1 MQLISHLDHESSFCG
16 HFLFIYPTLKNNIEH
31 HTPKIHIKGLRTV
44 VVHNSMNHL
53 LTLGGMPPE
62 LKIIIA
68 ECCDRASLL
77 NFRLVSTEFYDAA
90 DLTFIDRHIR
100 KRTHTYTLYG
110 LQALVDLT
118 SNRRLARHVEQIA
131 LVSERLHD
139 VVGDD
144 QHVYVDPIRA
154 AEANL
159 IADSGVGADRLRTI
173 LENLNKAS
181 SIVEFSTAWTD
192 QDVHP
197 YGLKARKVQL
207 EVPGTLELQPVLR
220 NGTSYCN
227 SVLEGLLQA
236 TVAMDVPIMHLN
248 SACGDGFLTSGIPR
262 IQSGW
267 ARLQGLQLNFGEVCW
282 TDEAWLGLAG
292 FIAGA
297 TKLNTLALTRIRQ
310 CNDNHE
316 DVLIKIA
323 SVLRSSS
330 LERLFLAQ
338 CCCLTGDG
346 LTKLLLGQ
354 QHSLQCFAVSEIGL
368 SAESS
373 WQVVAKSMADE
384 LSLSSLELIDLH
396 KKDDEGTTVYLY
408 LDGEKHVHL
417 DCEGLESVKQGLLE
431 LVRDATYAKIEEN
444 QGLPRSEGHDHDV
457 ALQGT
462 ESSKDV
468 KRNLLGLVCNA
479 VSYLAKI
486 WKSSWRQ

>member
-1 MQLISHLDHESSFCG
+1 MSQLH
-16 HFLFIYPTLKNNIEH
+16 TL
-31 HTPKIHIKGLRTV
+31 RA
-44 VVHNSMNHL
+44 
-53 LTLGGMPPE
+53 MPPE

-90 DLTFIDRHIR
+90 DLTFLDRHIR

-131 LVSERLHD
+131 IVSESLHD

-144 QHVYVDPIRA
+144 QHVYVDTIVA

-159 IADSGVGADRLRTI
+159 IADSGIGADRLRTI

-181 SIVEFSTAWTD
+181 SVVQFSTAWTD

-197 YGLKARKVQL
+197 YGRKAREMQP
-207 EVPGTLELQPVLR
+207 EVPSFALQPVLR

-227 SVLEGLLQA
+227 SVLEALLQA
-236 TVAMDVPIMHLN
+236 TVAMDVPIWLLN
-248 SACGDGFLTSGIPR
+248 SACGDKFLTSGIPR

-267 ARLQGLQLNFGEVCW
+267 GQLEGLELDFGEVCW
-282 TDEAWLGLAG
+282 TDEAWLGLTG
-292 FIAGA
+292 FVAGA
-297 TKLNTLALTRIRQ
+297 TKLNTLVLSRIRQ
-310 CNDNHE
+310 CNDNH
-316 DVLIKIA
+316 DDILIMIA
-323 SVLRSSS
+323 SVLRSNS

-338 CCCLTGDG
+338 CCCLTEDG
-346 LTKLLLGQ
+346 LTKLLLDQ
-354 QHSLQCFAVSEIGL
+354 QHSLKCFGVSEIGL
-368 SAESS
+368 STESS

-384 LSLSSLELIDLH
+384 LSLSSLELKGLH
-396 KKDDEGTTVYLY
+396 KKNDEGTTVYLY

-431 LVRDATYAKIEEN
+431 LVRDATYVEVEEIK
-444 QGLPRSEGHDHDV
+444 GLPRSEGDDHDV

-462 ESSKDV
+462 ESSDDV
-468 KRNLLGLVCNA
+468 RWNLLGRVCNA
-479 VSYLAKI
+479 VSYLAKV